1 MSVNRNF
8 FSFSR
13 LCRCLAL
20 LLLQQSLLLTPLPA
34 QSVGL
39 VMSGGGARGCFHIG
53 VIKALE
59 ENHVPIDYVAGT
71 SMGAIIAGLY
81 AIGYTPDQ
89 MLDLILSDDFVS
101 WQTGKV
107 DEHDLSSYKRDESIT
122 NVLQLKFSRID
133 SATISMSPVHLINPI
148 QMNFA
153 FMQLFAPSAAVCEG
167 NFDRLMVPFRCV
179 SSDIYEKKAVV
190 LRGGDLGSA
199 IRTSM
204 TFPFVFKPISIDGR
218 ILYDGGMYNNF
229 PVDVMKQDFNP
240 DFIVGSVVSHN
251 TTQEESSTST
261 FEQFS
266 AMMMQN
272 TDYSVDPADGIS
284 IDVELPD
291 VNLLDFHKAAQLSE
305 YGYQKT
311 MERMDEIK
319 RRVSREM
326 PADSLAAR
334 RAAYTA
340 RLPKLRFRSF
350 SVSGLSDDQRRYF
363 QREFKKI
370 SAEHGD
376 RLISLEDARQLYF
389 SILSDPMV
397 AEIIPAAQF
406 EPGDT
411 TCRLIFDMKLT
422 PEISLMAGLAINSAS
437 SGHAYLGAGYTR
449 LSDFK
454 QTYLVDVVIGQHY
467 NMLHGDVRFD
477 FSSSR
482 IPFYL
487 RGTGVASDMHYY
499 RRDGILEHTA
509 SHEQLY
515 QRERY
520 LKVGIGMPWGKTRLE
535 LTGGPGRLTD
545 DYYQSD
551 LVGAFCDWERSLY
564 QLGILSLGVDRS
576 TLNMHPYAT
585 RGFRFSGRLQY
596 VGGHEK
602 YMPGK
607 IKYDYHNIGTDV
619 FGPGVSL
626 HPSSRSP
633 RHWYQATVQYERYAP
648 AGRRFCLGMLFQGV
662 ISTVP
667 LMENYMSTV
676 IAAPSFR
683 PTLHSR
689 TVFNEAYSAQ
699 RYAAVGFMPLIHLR
713 KNLMLRADA
722 YLFMPYRRYTKIL
735 SVASSDGVGLAYRA
749 GYGKS
754 LSNLAYIGESSL
766 IFNLEGYQFSLYAN
780 YYSRGYAQWNFGINI
795 GYLLQHHLHFLT
807 D

>member
-311 MERMDEIK
+311 MERMD
-319 RRVSREM
+319 
-326 PADSLAAR
+326 
-334 RAAYTA
+334 
-340 RLPKLRFRSF
+340 
-350 SVSGLSDDQRRYF
+350 
-363 QREFKKI
+363 
-370 SAEHGD
+370 
-376 RLISLEDARQLYF
+376 
-389 SILSDPMV
+389 
-397 AEIIPAAQF
+397 
-406 EPGDT
+406 
-411 TCRLIFDMKLT
+411 
-422 PEISLMAGLAINSAS
+422 
-437 SGHAYLGAGYTR
+437 
-449 LSDFK
+449 
-454 QTYLVDVVIGQHY
+454 
-467 NMLHGDVRFD
+467 
-477 FSSSR
+477 
-482 IPFYL
+482 
-487 RGTGVASDMHYY
+487 
-499 RRDGILEHTA
+499 
-509 SHEQLY
+509 
-515 QRERY
+515 
-520 LKVGIGMPWGKTRLE
+520 
-535 LTGGPGRLTD
+535 
-545 DYYQSD
+545 
-551 LVGAFCDWERSLY
+551 
-564 QLGILSLGVDRS
+564 
-576 TLNMHPYAT
+576 
-585 RGFRFSGRLQY
+585 
-596 VGGHEK
+596 
-602 YMPGK
+602 
-607 IKYDYHNIGTDV
+607 
-619 FGPGVSL
+619 
-626 HPSSRSP
+626 
-633 RHWYQATVQYERYAP
+633 
-648 AGRRFCLGMLFQGV
+648 
-662 ISTVP
+662 
-667 LMENYMSTV
+667 
-676 IAAPSFR
+676 
-683 PTLHSR
+683 
-689 TVFNEAYSAQ
+689 
-699 RYAAVGFMPLIHLR
+699 
-713 KNLMLRADA
+713 
-722 YLFMPYRRYTKIL
+722 
-735 SVASSDGVGLAYRA
+735 
-749 GYGKS
+749 
-754 LSNLAYIGESSL
+754 
-766 IFNLEGYQFSLYAN
+766 
-780 YYSRGYAQWNFGINI
+780 
-795 GYLLQHHLHFLT
+795 
-807 D
+807 

>member
-1 MSVNRNF
+1 MNRITF
-8 FSFSR
+8 RKSR
-13 LCRCLAL
+13 LYRRLVL
-20 LLLQQSLLLTPLPA
+20 LLLHQVLLLSMLSA

-81 AIGYTPDQ
+81 AIGYSPDE
-89 MLDLILSDDFVS
+89 MLALILSEDFVS

-107 DEHDLSSYKRDESIT
+107 DERDLSSYKREESIT

-133 SATISMSPVHLINPI
+133 SATVSLSPVHLINPI

-167 NFDRLMVPFRCV
+167 DFNRLMVPFRCV

-251 TTQEESSTST
+251 TTQEMSATST

-284 IDVELPD
+284 IDVEMPD

-305 YGYQKT
+305 YGYRKT

-340 RLPKLRFRSF
+340 RLPKLMFHSF
-350 SVSGLSDDQRRYF
+350 SVSGISDDQRRYF

-370 SAEHGD
+370 LAEHSD
-376 RLISLEDARQLYF
+376 RLISLEEARQLYF
-389 SILSDPMV
+389 SILSDPTV
-397 AEIIPAAQF
+397 AEIIPAAQYA
-406 EPGDT
+406 PGDST
-411 TCRLIFDMKLT
+411 YRLIFDMKLT
-422 PEISLMAGLAINSAS
+422 SGMSLMAGLAINSAS
-437 SGHAYLGAGYTR
+437 SGHTYLGAGYTR

-454 QTYLVDVVIGQHY
+454 QSYLVDVVIGQHY
-467 NMLHGDVRFD
+467 NMLHGDVRLD
-477 FSSSR
+477 FSSR

-487 RGTGVASDMHYY
+487 RATGVASDIHFY

-509 SHEQLY
+509 SREQLY

-520 LKVGIGMPWGKTRLE
+520 LKFGIGTPWGKTRLE
-535 LTGGPGRLTD
+535 LLGGTGLLTD

-551 LVGAFCDWERSLY
+551 LVGAFCDWERSQF
-564 QLGILSLGVDRS
+564 QLGVLTLGADRS

-585 RGFRFSGRLQY
+585 RGFRFSGYLQY

-602 YMPGK
+602 YLPGK
-607 IKYDYHNIGTDV
+607 VKDDYRNMDGEI
-619 FGPGVSL
+619 FGSGVSL
-626 HPSSRSP
+626 HAYSRAP
-633 RHWYQATVQYERYAP
+633 RHWYQAAVKYEQFMP
-648 AGRRFCLGMLFQGV
+648 AGSRFCLGMLFQGV
-662 ISTVP
+662 ISTMP

-676 IAAPSFR
+676 ITAPAFR

-699 RYAAVGFMPLIHLR
+699 RYAAVGAMPLWHLR
-713 KNLMLRADA
+713 KNLMLRTDLYA
-722 YLFMPYRRYTKIL
+722 FMPYRRYTKNL
-735 SVASSDGVGLAYRA
+735 SVASADGVGLAYRA
-749 GYGKS
+749 GYGKA
-754 LSNLAYIGESSL
+754 LSTLAYISETSL
-766 IFNLEGYQFSLYAN
+766 IFNLEGFQFSLYVN
-780 YYSRGYAQWNFGINI
+780 YYSRGYPQWNFGINI
-795 GYLLQHHLHFLT
+795 GYLLQNHLHFLT